1 MIAIFGGMTRLIFI
15 CLMFFVFFSVPFLI
29 MTVALV
35 VFLNK
40 RKGDNESKNK

>member
-1 MIAIFGGMTRLIFI
+1 MIAIFGGMTRLIFL
-15 CLMFFVFFSVPFLI
+15 CLMFFVFFSVPFLV

-40 RKGDNESKNK
+40 RKGDNEGKNK